1 MLLLHCV
8 KQNPHC
14 YFEFAYDALQWKPI
28 KTILNMQSFHLK
40 IINNNKK
47 PYFEETLTENKDNP

>member
-1 MLLLHCV
+1 MINTT
-8 KQNPHC
+8 KNPNNQ
-14 YFEFAYDALQWKPI
+14 ERKPI